1 MARKQRGAAMVYDLV
16 ASIPAS
22 DFWRL
27 PHGRKTNHIQEANCQ
42 KPRTVGDELMAEPSC
57 GLKSEHWADPR
68 GFWPELQNNL
78 KPVACCGHGL
88 LKVSNKVRKKTPT
101 APVKKV
107 PNAFMI

>member
-42 KPRTVGDELMAEPSC
+42 KPRTVGDELMAEPNC
-57 GLKSEHWADPR
+57 GLKSEHWPATYAA
-68 GFWPELQNNL
+68 G
-78 KPVACCGHGL
+78 AIC
-88 LKVSNKVRKKTPT
+88 TPWLI
-101 APVKKV
+101 V
-107 PNAFMI
+107 